1 MTTAAHQYTSELGRE
16 LRFNATWTPGMPLA
30 LGTIGIIDNDNVF
43 APVSSL
49 GQFGIK
55 FKEAQPK
62 DGGGTETFS
71 YASAGAVEI
80 GLKLAGKP
88 SGLTP
93 NLPIGRAGLGIRFNR
108 EHATVF
114 RADGATHWGMADE
127 LSLAKEVISLIK
139 AGLWDKD
146 WSFVTHLVRANS
158 TTVLIARSA
167 GASVEFALSAGVTA
181 GGLELLS
188 ADADAKTFAS
198 REMQLTI
205 VAAGGMTPLF
215 RAKRVKRR
223 WWLSRKYELRAAYSD
238 ELTQLE
244 KTTEDLNDDLFEDT
258 PIYNG
263 TVDLPREEASGNQ
276 EK

>member
-1 MTTAAHQYTSELGRE
+1 MATAARQYTTELGRE

-30 LGTIGIIDNDNVF
+30 LGIIGVIDDDNVF
-43 APVSSL
+43 VPVSSL
-49 GQFGIK
+49 GQFGIG
-55 FKEAQPK
+55 FKETQP
-62 DGGGTETFS
+62 GTDSKETFN

-88 SGLTP
+88 SDLTP
-93 NLPIGRAGLGIRFNR
+93 NLPIERAGLGIRFNR
-108 EHATVF
+108 DYATVF
-114 RADGATHWGMADE
+114 RADGATHSRMADE

-139 AGLWDKD
+139 AGLWDKE
-146 WSFVTHLVRANS
+146 WSIVTHLVRAAS
-158 TTVLIARSA
+158 TTALVARSA
-167 GASVEFALSAGVTA
+167 GASIEFALSAGVSA

-188 ADADAKTFAS
+188 ADADVRTFAS

-205 VAAGGMTPLF
+205 LAAGGMTPLF

-223 WWLSRKYELRAAYSD
+223 WWLSRKYKLRAAYSD
-238 ELTQLE
+238 ELEQLE
-244 KTTEDLNDDLFEDT
+244 QTTKDLDDDLFEDT

-263 TVDLPREEASGNQ
+263 TVDRPDDEGNVDH

>member
-1 MTTAAHQYTSELGRE
+1 MVSAARQYTTELGRE
-16 LRFNATWTPGMPLA
+16 LRFNATWTPGVQLA
-30 LGTIGIIDNDNVF
+30 LGTIGVIEDDNVF
-43 APVSSL
+43 VPVSSL
-49 GQFGIK
+49 GQFGIN
-55 FKEAQPK
+55 FQETELK
-62 DGGGTETFS
+62 DDSTETFN
-71 YASAGAVEI
+71 YASAGGVEI

-93 NLPIGRAGLGIRFNR
+93 HLPIQRAGLGIRFDR
-108 EHATVF
+108 EHAIAF
-114 RADGATHWGMADE
+114 YADGATHSGIADE

-146 WSFVTHLVRANS
+146 WSFVTHLVRATS
-158 TTVLIARSA
+158 TTALVARSA
-167 GASVEFALSAGVTA
+167 GAGIEFALSAGVTA

-188 ADADAKTFAS
+188 ADADARTFAS
-198 REMQLTI
+198 RDMQLTI

-223 WWLSRKYELRAAYSD
+223 WWLSTKYELRAAYAD
-238 ELTQLE
+238 ELDQLE
-244 KTTEDLNDDLFEDT
+244 QTTGDLDDDLFEDT

-263 TVDLPREEASGNQ
+263 TVDQSNTKGSGDH